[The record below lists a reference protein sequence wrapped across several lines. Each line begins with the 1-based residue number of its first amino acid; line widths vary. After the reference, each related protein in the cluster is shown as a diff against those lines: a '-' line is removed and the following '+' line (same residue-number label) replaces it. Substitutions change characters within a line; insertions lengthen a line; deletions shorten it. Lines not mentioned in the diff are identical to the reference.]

1 MNNILTFITS
11 IMRREG
17 LGSEY
22 IHKEEEQ
29 TEDIDLQD
37 GNTEKES
44 LPYGVDI
51 LTGIRP
57 TGDLTIANYVGAI
70 KPLLNLQEKN
80 RSSMVFVADL
90 HALTDNELVV
100 AEKNT
105 PEVVAD
111 YLALG
116 LDPNKCEIFVQ
127 SAIKEEVF
135 ELTNFLLRHVTVSEL
150 LRVPTLKEKLKDGQK
165 ASQANALLANYP
177 VLMTADILLQRAK
190 YVPVGED
197 QLPHM
202 EMARTIIRRFNKE
215 YGNIFPQPLVQEVK
229 PLRLKGLDGEAK
241 MSKTHPEQ
249 AIFLTDTPEEASKKI
264 KRAKTA
270 FEGEITPTLLSHI
283 ELVKSLAKKEKDLL
297 SLEEIIKKHTAG
309 EKVMGTFKDLMTSV
323 VTDFLKE
330 FQEKRILV
338 INNQSYVSATLE
350 RGTLIAK
357 RNAQQTL
364 KAVYNAMRT

>member
-1 MNNILTFITS
+1 MQID
-11 IMRREG
+11 
-17 LGSEY
+17 
-22 IHKEEEQ
+22 Q
-29 TEDIDLQD
+29 TDSRDAR
-37 GNTEKES
+37 NEKEM
-44 LPYGVDI
+44 LPYGMDI
-51 LTGIRP
+51 FTGIRP
-57 TGDLTIANYVGAI
+57 TGDLTVANYVGAVR
-70 KPLLNLQEKN
+70 PLLDLQEKN
-80 RSSMVFVADL
+80 DSSMVFVADL
-90 HALTDNELVV
+90 HALTDHELVV

-116 LDPNKCEIFVQ
+116 LDPAKCEIFVQ
-127 SAIKEEVF
+127 STIKEEVF
-135 ELTNFLLRHVTVSEL
+135 ELTNLLLRHVTVSEL

-249 AIFLTDTPEEASKKI
+249 AIFLTDSPDEAKKKI

-270 FEGEITPTLLSHI
+270 FEGEMTPTLLSHI
-283 ELVKSLAKKEKDLL
+283 ELIKNLAKKEEDLL
-297 SLEEIIKKHTAG
+297 LLEEIIKKHIAG
-309 EKVMGTFKDLMTSV
+309 EKVMGSFKGLMSSV
-323 VTDFLKE
+323 VTAFLEE
-330 FQEKRILV
+330 FQEKRSSIVKDPSYISHIL
-338 INNQSYVSATLE
+338 QK
-350 RGTLIAK
+350 GTSIAK
-357 RNAQQTL
+357 SNAQETL
-364 KAVYNAMRT
+364 RSVYKAMRS